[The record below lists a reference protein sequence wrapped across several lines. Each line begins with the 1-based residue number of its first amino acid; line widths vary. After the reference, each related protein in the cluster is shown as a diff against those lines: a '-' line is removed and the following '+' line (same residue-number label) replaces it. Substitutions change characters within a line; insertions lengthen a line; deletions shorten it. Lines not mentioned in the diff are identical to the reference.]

1 MQNTKIFWS
10 GISKW
15 TNIQRVLEMTSY
27 FVFFLEGIQKISWS
41 ETFFNSFEYDEK
53 MKGIELTWWI
63 ASSVIFY
70 TRTQSIKEAESTSF
84 LALNYIYV
92 VIENFSL
99 FLSETNFQLFWF
111 RKNCVED
118 SRNLRTSTYTMGR
131 VAVLEPDHLQHRI
144 GPWSESYETKF
155 FLKKVQ
161 GS

>member
-1 MQNTKIFWS
+1 MIRHIQIFKEYW
-10 GISKW
+10 KW
-15 TNIQRVLEMTSY
+15 RLILC
-27 FVFFLEGIQKISWS
+27 FFLEGIQKISWS

-118 SRNLRTSTYTMGR
+118 SRNLRTSTYTMVR
-131 VAVLEPDHLQHRI
+131 FRTWSSVA
-144 GPWSESYETKF
+144 
-155 FLKKVQ
+155 
-161 GS
+161 

>member
-1 MQNTKIFWS
+1 MCHTFQGRKSFLFKSVFTKFFLKYYCRILKCFDPAYPNGQIFKEYW
-10 GISKW
+10 KW
-15 TNIQRVLEMTSY
+15 RLILC
-27 FVFFLEGIQKISWS
+27 FFLEGIQKISWS

-84 LALNYIYV
+84 LAMNYIYV

-111 RKNCVED
+111 RKNSVED
-118 SRNLRTSTYTMGR
+118 SRNLRASTYT
-131 VAVLEPDHLQHRI
+131 V
-144 GPWSESYETKF
+144 
-155 FLKKVQ
+155 
-161 GS
+161 

>member
-10 GISKW
+10 GISKYSKSIG
-15 TNIQRVLEMTSY
+15 NDVL
-27 FVFFLEGIQKISWS
+27 FCVFFLEGIQKISWS

-118 SRNLRTSTYTMGR
+118 SRNLRTSTYTMVR
-131 VAVLEPDHLQHRI
+131 FRTWSSVA
-144 GPWSESYETKF
+144 
-155 FLKKVQ
+155 
-161 GS
+161 

>member
-1 MQNTKIFWS
+1 MQNTKNFWS
-10 GISKW
+10 GISKYSKSIG
-15 TNIQRVLEMTSY
+15 NDVL
-27 FVFFLEGIQKISWS
+27 FCVFFLEGIQKISWS

-118 SRNLRTSTYTMGR
+118 SRNLRTSTYTMVR
-131 VAVLEPDHLQHRI
+131 FRTWSSVA
-144 GPWSESYETKF
+144 
-155 FLKKVQ
+155 
-161 GS
+161 